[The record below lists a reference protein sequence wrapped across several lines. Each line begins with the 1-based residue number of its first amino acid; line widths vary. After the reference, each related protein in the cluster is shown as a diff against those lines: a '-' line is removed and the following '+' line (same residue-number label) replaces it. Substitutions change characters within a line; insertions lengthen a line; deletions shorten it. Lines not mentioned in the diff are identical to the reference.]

1 MRSASKSANAGIATT
16 VRGCAN
22 LASDLY
28 RELAVAIDGNF
39 VFSPLSLYSALAMT
53 YAGARGKTEAE
64 IGRVLSFPASRR
76 FRAHD
81 AVGSLIAKIEDD
93 HAEGPADFQ
102 VANMLW
108 PQDSYPML
116 ESFRSLLQKSYG
128 AAIQTLDYR
137 HVNEARKQ
145 INRWVA
151 EKTSD
156 KIKDIIG
163 PGVLSADTRLVLT
176 NAVYFKG
183 NWVRQFSRDKTVKGP
198 FWVTRRRSIEV
209 PMMNQTAEVGYFEQ
223 DDLKVL
229 ELPYAGSLSMVLALP
244 AERDGLSKLEHDLSK
259 KLGKL
264 AEMAVPR
271 RVRISMPRFR
281 VESKFSMRDN
291 LKAMGMSGAFDSR
304 KANFSGIDGKDS
316 DLYLN
321 DVLQNAFI
329 DVNEEGAEAAAATVP
344 IVQTRLVSMP
354 LSFSADHPFMFC
366 VRDRNTGSIC
376 FLGRVV
382 APNRW

>member
-1 MRSASKSANAGIATT
+1 MRSESKSANAGFAAT
-16 VRGCAN
+16 VRGSAN
-22 LASDLY
+22 LASNLY
-28 RELAVAIDGNF
+28 RELAGALDGNF
-39 VFSPLSLYSALAMT
+39 VFSPLSLYSALTMT

-81 AVGSLIAKIEDD
+81 AVGSLIAKIEDA
-93 HAEGPADFQ
+93 HAEGPTDFR

-108 PQDSYPML
+108 PQEGYPVL
-116 ESFRSLLQKSYG
+116 ESFRSLLQTSYG

-151 EKTSD
+151 EKTSG
-156 KIKDIIG
+156 KINDIVG
-163 PGVLSADTRLVLT
+163 AGVLSADTRLVLT

-183 NWVRQFSRDKTVKGP
+183 KWIQQFSRDMTVKGP
-198 FWVTRRRSIEV
+198 FWVTRRRSIEI
-209 PMMNQTAEVGYFEQ
+209 PMMNQTAQVGYFEQ

-244 AERDGLSKLEHDLSK
+244 SERDGLSKLEQDLSN
-259 KLGKL
+259 KLHKL
-264 AEMAVPR
+264 AERVVPR

-281 VESKFSMRDN
+281 VESKFSMRNN
-291 LKAMGMSGAFDSR
+291 LRAMGMGDAFDSK
-304 KANFSGIDGKDS
+304 KADFSGIDGRES
-316 DLYLN
+316 ELYLN

-344 IVQTRLVSMP
+344 IVQARLVSMP

-376 FLGRVV
+376 FLGRFVM
-382 APNRW
+382 

>member
-1 MRSASKSANAGIATT
+1 MGSESKSANAGFAAT
-16 VRGCAN
+16 VRGTAN
-22 LASDLY
+22 LASNLY
-28 RELAVAIDGNF
+28 RELAGAVDGNF

-81 AVGSLIAKIEDD
+81 AVGSLIAKIEEV
-93 HAEGPADFQ
+93 HAEGPTEFR

-108 PQDSYPML
+108 PQESYPVL

-145 INRWVA
+145 INQWVA
-151 EKTSD
+151 EKTSG
-156 KIKDIIG
+156 KINDIVG
-163 PGVLSADTRLVLT
+163 TGVLSADTRLVLT

-183 NWVRQFSRDKTVKGP
+183 NWVQQFSRDMTVKGP
-198 FWVTRRRSIEV
+198 FWVTRHRSIQI

-229 ELPYAGSLSMVLALP
+229 ELPYAGSLSMILALP
-244 AERDGLSKLEHDLSK
+244 SERDGLSKLEQGLSN
-259 KLGKL
+259 KLRRL
-264 AEMAVPR
+264 AEMVVPR
-271 RVRISMPRFR
+271 RVRISMPSFR
-281 VESKFSMRDN
+281 VESKFSMRNN
-291 LKAMGMSGAFDSR
+291 LKAMGMGDAFDSH
-304 KANFSGIDGKDS
+304 KANFSGIDGKES
-316 DLYLN
+316 QLYLN

-329 DVNEEGAEAAAATVP
+329 DVNEEGTEAAASTVP

-366 VRDRNTGSIC
+366 VRDRNTGNIC
-376 FLGRVV
+376 FLGRFIV
-382 APNRW
+382 PK

>member
-1 MRSASKSANAGIATT
+1 MRSESKSANAGFAAT
-16 VRGCAN
+16 VRGSAN
-22 LASDLY
+22 LASNLY
-28 RELAVAIDGNF
+28 RELAGAIDANF
-39 VFSPLSLYSALAMT
+39 VFSPISLYSALAMT

-81 AVGSLIAKIEDD
+81 AVGSLIAKIEDV
-93 HAEGPADFQ
+93 HAEGPADFRA
-102 VANMLW
+102 ANMLW
-108 PQDSYPML
+108 PQDSYPVL

-128 AAIQTLDYR
+128 AAIQTLDYH
-137 HVNEARKQ
+137 HVSEARKQ
-145 INRWVA
+145 INQWVA
-151 EKTSD
+151 EKTSG
-156 KIKDIIG
+156 KIKDIVG
-163 PGVLSADTRLVLT
+163 AGVLSADTRLVLT

-183 NWVRQFSRDKTVKGP
+183 NWVQQFSRDMTVKGP

-244 AERDGLSKLEHDLSK
+244 SERDGLSKLEQDLSN
-259 KLGKL
+259 KLRKL

-271 RVRISMPRFR
+271 RVRISIPRFH

-291 LKAMGMSGAFDSR
+291 LRAMGMSDAFDSR

-316 DLYLN
+316 QLYLN
-321 DVLQNAFI
+321 DVLQNAYI

-344 IVQTRLVSMP
+344 IVQSRLVSMP

-376 FLGRVV
+376 FLGRFV
-382 APNRW
+382 APK